1 MTYTEKI
8 DDAEV
13 GMSQILNAALK
24 FNSDRF
30 LYALQY
36 KNWDE
41 RTIETMS
48 EEVASSRLRL
58 EKEYERLAAFAKT
71 FNKEFATDKNDC
83 FDTALVML
91 RKLRSGISQT
101 KKIFKRFCPRARKNE
116 IFHAI
121 GQKPA
126 SAYEYA
132 RISADVYQLPLFSFE
147 EFPACIGGLY
157 HEMEKFFVILIKSIQ
172 LCKQVLKDEQDIK
185 KDHKYCLYLFGVFKQ
200 DMLKQIHDIIMIIQ
214 PDSHHL
220 TEEGNPAIASRSRY
234 ADDAAWA
241 PVGFHQYDKRDV
253 KLLVIKQTFDE
264 KAESDLTKTE
274 ILLFGNDQEKVH
286 TYRRIIQHFDELI
299 PESHRRKVLPAKL
312 IQMFF
317 QYVGIQPGHEKIA
330 ASYFNDTYNASPNHK
345 YATIGYTTIN
355 GYKREVL
362 KDKDGYNQFVQEI
375 RNHFLNTSSSYQMVV
390 NRPSNSLS

>member
-1 MTYTEKI
+1 MLSAFKYLYITI
-8 DDAEV
+8 
-13 GMSQILNAALK
+13 SILQIYIYDNEFVVFFQTSSCL
-24 FNSDRF
+24 SYRF

-132 RISADVYQLPLFSFE
+132 RISADV
-147 EFPACIGGLY
+147 
-157 HEMEKFFVILIKSIQ
+157 
-172 LCKQVLKDEQDIK
+172 
-185 KDHKYCLYLFGVFKQ
+185 
-200 DMLKQIHDIIMIIQ
+200 
-214 PDSHHL
+214 
-220 TEEGNPAIASRSRY
+220 
-234 ADDAAWA
+234 
-241 PVGFHQYDKRDV
+241 
-253 KLLVIKQTFDE
+253 
-264 KAESDLTKTE
+264 
-274 ILLFGNDQEKVH
+274 
-286 TYRRIIQHFDELI
+286 
-299 PESHRRKVLPAKL
+299 
-312 IQMFF
+312 
-317 QYVGIQPGHEKIA
+317 
-330 ASYFNDTYNASPNHK
+330 
-345 YATIGYTTIN
+345 
-355 GYKREVL
+355 
-362 KDKDGYNQFVQEI
+362 
-375 RNHFLNTSSSYQMVV
+375 
-390 NRPSNSLS
+390 